1 LVLLLYSLLYD
12 PIHFFFQNLFLR
24 SERVGQVLNFILKV
38 REIRTVTLYVEEE
51 LIDAMAELVRNGKYP
66 NRSEFVR
73 SAIRDLIDK
82 YQGS

>member
-1 LVLLLYSLLYD
+1 VR
-12 PIHFFFQNLFLR
+12 NLFLQLNGWKL
-24 SERVGQVLNFILKV
+24 SLNFFLVV
-38 REIRTVTLYVEEE
+38 RKIRTVTLYVEEE

-82 YQGS
+82 NLS

>member
-1 LVLLLYSLLYD
+1 VCHS
-12 PIHFFFQNLFLR
+12 FF
-24 SERVGQVLNFILKV
+24 EVHK
-38 REIRTVTLYVEEE
+38 IRTVTLYVEEE

-82 YQGS
+82 YQES

>member
-1 LVLLLYSLLYD
+1 MY
-12 PIHFFFQNLFLR
+12 
-24 SERVGQVLNFILKV
+24 
-38 REIRTVTLYVEEE
+38 EIRTVTLYVEEE

-82 YQGS
+82 YQES